1 MRIYLSVAVTIFLLL
16 NGFTVKAEEIIMI
29 ESTITGSQEQPK
41 VISIV
46 PWKGTKDPD
55 YIGEDII
62 GLGEP
67 LNVFQSLDRPSF
79 NRERLYIGATRKSPQ
94 RHMSAK

>member
-1 MRIYLSVAVTIFLLL
+1 MRFPLSFTAMIVLLMATPGL
-16 NGFTVKAEEIIMI
+16 KAEEIIVI

-46 PWKGTKDPD
+46 PWKATKDPD
-55 YIGEDII
+55 YIGEDIV

-67 LNVFQSLDRPSF
+67 INVFQNLDRTRF
-79 NRERLYIGATRKSPQ
+79 NRERLYIGATRKSTLQ
-94 RHMSAK
+94 SSSVK